1 MAFKSIFHYI
11 PNRKS
16 NSNLNHHVYLT
27 MLFVTLMCVKEHPVI
42 FMRKN
47 VHEAYQKLDD
57 IEVIPNY
64 NLLEIINNA

>member
-1 MAFKSIFHYI
+1 
-11 PNRKS
+11 
-16 NSNLNHHVYLT
+16 
-27 MLFVTLMCVKEHPVI
+27 MCVKEHPVI

-64 NLLEIINNA
+64 NLLEIINKA